1 MEDRFTNQTE
11 QLGQADQVLLQF
23 NQKLELANREKDM
36 ALSSLKQTAAG

>member
-1 MEDRFTNQTE
+1 MEDRFTNLTE

-36 ALSSLKQTAAG
+36 ALSSLKQTASG